1 MLAGAIGSRITAIL
15 SVLATMPLA
24 SLFRRLPSLLLVV
37 GLTACASVPP
47 LGSLPGEH
55 VHTFVA
61 IRTGPRTTPLAK
73 AERGAMF
80 QGHFDNMNRLA
91 RAGDLVM
98 AGPYGQQ
105 KHANDLR
112 GVFVLATDDPVKA
125 KLLAETDPGFQQGE
139 FRFEYTP
146 IGTTADL
153 RAQVAADMA
162 REDAIAASGKKPAP
176 GDGVRAYVWLLPAS
190 YDAAMA
196 TLAGSP
202 KLLLAARCA
211 DGRGMLLLDAVDLA
225 AAKALLAPHEQALG
239 AFELDE
245 WFGSGL
251 LVDLPKRSAR

>member
-1 MLAGAIGSRITAIL
+1 MR
-15 SVLATMPLA
+15 P
-24 SLFRRLPSLLLVV
+24 LPSSVAFLLAAVV
-37 GLTACASVPP
+37 ATSCASSPPP
-47 LGSLPGEH
+47 LGSLPGEQ

-98 AGPYGQQ
+98 AGPYGKQ

-112 GVFVLATDDPVKA
+112 GIFVLATGDTAAA

-139 FRFEYTP
+139 FRFEYTR

-153 RAQVAADMA
+153 RAQLAADLA
-162 REDAIAASGKKPAP
+162 REDAILASGKKPAP
-176 GDGVRAYVWLLPAS
+176 GDGGRAYVWLWAPSFVAAS
-190 YDAAMA
+190 SA
-196 TLAGSP
+196 LAGSP
-202 KLLLAARCA
+202 AVLLAARCE
-211 DGRGMLLLDAVDLA
+211 DGRGLFLLDAIDQVVAYELV
-225 AAKALLAPHEQALG
+225 APHAVQPG
-239 AFELDE
+239 DCELDE

>member
-1 MLAGAIGSRITAIL
+1 MLTLPSSTRFVLFA
-15 SVLATMPLA
+15 VLAA
-24 SLFRRLPSLLLVV
+24 S
-37 GLTACASVPP
+37 CASPPPP
-47 LGSLPGEH
+47 LGSLPGEQ

-98 AGPYGQQ
+98 AGPYGKQ

-112 GVFVLATDDPVKA
+112 GIFVLATADAGVAKA
-125 KLLAETDPGFQQGE
+125 LAETDPGFQQGE
-139 FRFEYTP
+139 FRFEYTR
-146 IGTTADL
+146 ISTTADL
-153 RAQVAADMA
+153 RAQLAADLA

-176 GDGVRAYVWLLPAS
+176 GEGGRAYVWLWAPDFFAASAALADRPAV
-190 YDAAMA
+190 
-196 TLAGSP
+196 
-202 KLLLAARCA
+202 LLAARCD
-211 DGRGMLLLDAVDLA
+211 DGRGLFLLDALDLA
-225 AAKALLAPHEQALG
+225 AAQALLAPQLAKLG
-239 AFELDE
+239 TCELDE

>member
-1 MLAGAIGSRITAIL
+1 MRKLPSFVLLVSSAFAAIL
-15 SVLATMPLA
+15 LA
-24 SLFRRLPSLLLVV
+24 S
-37 GLTACASVPP
+37 CASAPPP
-47 LGSLPGEH
+47 LGSLPGEQ

-91 RAGDLVM
+91 RAGELVM
-98 AGPYGQQ
+98 AGPYGKQ

-112 GVFVLATDDPVKA
+112 GIFVLATADPAAAKA
-125 KLLAETDPGFQQGE
+125 LAETDPGFQQGE
-139 FRFEYTP
+139 FRFEYTR

-153 RAQVAADMA
+153 RAQLAADLA

-176 GDGVRAYVWLLPAS
+176 GDGGRAYVWLWAPDFFAASAVFADDPAV
-190 YDAAMA
+190 
-196 TLAGSP
+196 
-202 KLLLAARCA
+202 LLAARCD
-211 DGRGMLLLDAVDLA
+211 DGRGLFLLDALDLA
-225 AAKALLAPHEQALG
+225 AAQALLAPPRAQLRTC
-239 AFELDE
+239 ELDE

>member
-1 MLAGAIGSRITAIL
+1 MRTL
-15 SVLATMPLA
+15 SSSPWLVLFAVLAA
-24 SLFRRLPSLLLVV
+24 S
-37 GLTACASVPP
+37 CASPPPP
-47 LGSLPGEH
+47 LGTLPGEH

-98 AGPYGQQ
+98 AGPYGKQ

-112 GVFVLATDDPVKA
+112 GIFVLATADAAVAKA
-125 KLLAETDPGFQQGE
+125 LAETDPGFRQGE
-139 FRFEYTP
+139 FRFEYTR

-153 RAQVAADMA
+153 RAQLAADLA

-176 GDGVRAYVWLLPAS
+176 GDGGRAYVWLWVPDFFAAS
-190 YDAAMA
+190 AAFA
-196 TLAGSP
+196 DSP
-202 KLLLAARCA
+202 SVLLAARCD
-211 DGRGMLLLDAVDLA
+211 DGRGLFLLDALDLA
-225 AAKALLAPHEQALG
+225 AAQSLLASQQAQLG
-239 AFELDE
+239 TCELDE